1 MATTRPEQPL
11 ASPLDYAVLC
21 GFPCIVERLTV
32 THPRD
37 VVAGGG
43 VHAAPLN
50 AVLDKRNLNVVRA
63 LLAHGVDIVNA
74 MIEEGVSTSC
84 GISWQKSRNG
94 EIAIRISIRC

>member
-1 MATTRPEQPL
+1 MATTRPERPL

-50 AVLDKRNLNVVRA
+50 AVLDKRNLDVVRA
-63 LLAHGVDIVNA
+63 LLAHGVDIVNV
-74 MIEEGVSTSC
+74 MIEEGVSTSH

-94 EIAIRISIRC
+94 EIAIRTSIRC